1 MKTINLLVFSSLF
14 FLFSCN
20 MGPKANNNED
30 RTAFIDSLLV
40 LPDGFKSYLVAEDLG
55 RGRHIAVNDNGD
67 IYVSLRRQ
75 NNGGGTVALRDTNND
90 YRADRIEYFGEYTG
104 TGLGLHK
111 GFLYFGSDTEIVRYK
126 MSPGELLPDGKAEV
140 IATGFPVQN
149 QHEAKPI
156 AFDGQG
162 NMYVTVG
169 GPSNA
174 CMEQLRT
181 KGSPGMDPCPQLEQQ
196 AGIWKFKD
204 DIPNQDQ
211 MKDGSRYATGIRHA
225 VALEWNSSSDYLYV
239 VQHGRDQ
246 LHQFFP
252 DMYTPEENAE
262 LPAEEF
268 LLLEE
273 GSDAGWPY
281 CYYDQFQK
289 KKLLAPEYGGNREIT
304 GRCEDKIDPI
314 MAFPGHVAP
323 NDLIFYH
330 GTQFPKKYH
339 QGAFVAFH
347 GSWNRSPEPQE
358 GYYVVFV
365 PFEGAYPS
373 GDWEV
378 FADNFDRIDPV
389 KSPRDAEYRPCGLAV
404 GPDGSLYVVD
414 SVKGNVWRIV
424 YEGQ

>member
-1 MKTINLLVFSSLF
+1 MKTILFLFATSLF
-14 FLFSCN
+14 FAVSCN
-20 MGPKANNNED
+20 TSSDGDKDEFRKAYM
-30 RTAFIDSLLV
+30 DSMLL
-40 LPDGFKSYLVAEDLG
+40 LPDGFKAYLIAEDLG

-75 NNGGGTVALRDTNND
+75 NNGGGIAALRDTNSD
-90 YRADRIEYFGEYTG
+90 YRVDRIEYFGEYTG

-111 GFLYFGSDTEIVRYK
+111 GYLYFGSDNEVVRVK
-126 MSPGELLPDGKAEV
+126 MNPGELLPDSQVEI
-140 IATGFPVQN
+140 IATGFPEQN
-149 QHEAKPI
+149 QHEAKPM
-156 AFDGQG
+156 AFDGLG

-169 GPSNA
+169 APSNA
-174 CMEQLRT
+174 CMEQMRT
-181 KGSPGMDPCPQLEQQ
+181 KGSPGLDPCPQLERQ

-211 MKDGSRYATGIRHA
+211 VNDGSRYATGIRHA

-246 LHQFFP
+246 LNQFFP
-252 DMYTPEENAE
+252 DMYTTEESAE

-289 KKLLAPEYGGNREIT
+289 KKILSPEYGGNREIT

-330 GTQFPKKYH
+330 ADQFPKKYR

-378 FADNFDRIDPV
+378 FADNFDRVDPV

-424 YEGQ
+424 YEG